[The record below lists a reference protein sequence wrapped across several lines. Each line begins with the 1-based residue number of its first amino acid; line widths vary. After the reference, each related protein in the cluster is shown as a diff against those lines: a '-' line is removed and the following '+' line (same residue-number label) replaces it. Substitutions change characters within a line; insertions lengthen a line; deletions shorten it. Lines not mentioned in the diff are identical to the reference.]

1 MQKIIIYNWLVLAIL
16 SLLVCLYITIFE
28 TFLKDK
34 AYLYLLLSVVFGLLF
49 YKQRTKIGM
58 R

>member
-1 MQKIIIYNWLVLAIL
+1 MQKVIIYNWLVLAIL

-34 AYLYLLLSVVFGLLF
+34 AYLYLLLTIVFGLLF
-49 YKQRTKIGM
+49 YKQRKRVGIQ
-58 R
+58 

>member
-1 MQKIIIYNWLVLAIL
+1 MQKVLIYNWLVLAIL

-28 TFLKDK
+28 TFFKDK
-34 AYLYLLLSVVFGLLF
+34 AYLYLLLTIVFGLLF
-49 YKQRTKIGM
+49 YRQRKKLGI